1 MIEFQTIRYK
11 NFLSS
16 GNQFTEIKLNDVKN
30 TVIIGQNGAGKSTLL
45 DALCFSL
52 FNKPFRKINKGQII
66 NSQNEKDC
74 VVEIEFAVNSTQY
87 KVVRGIKP
95 AVFTITRNGNKLHED
110 ADAKDQQKY
119 LEGQILKLNYKSFTQ
134 IVILGSAS
142 FVPFMQLS
150 AAHRREVIEDLLDIS
165 VFSSMSDLL
174 KARIKDSRD
183 RLKTLDLK
191 KEGIADKIVMQQN
204 FIKSTE
210 ESGQNDIQD
219 KQNQILDLD
228 SEVAKHQKRVET
240 LLTSVKTKEDEA
252 ADYGNASETLRKLG
266 KFLGKIQS
274 KKSHASD
281 TLSFFNE
288 NSVCPTCTQTI
299 EEEFRVNKTVQLQ
312 QSVAKFDDNL
322 KELEDAIKA
331 EESRERK
338 FTTLQREIT
347 QLSNEVSQT
356 NVQISESNKLRSRLE
371 REVQTL
377 TDRIEDRNSEH
388 EKLSQYKG
396 QLKSILQDHETLK
409 EDYNYSLQASVLLK
423 DDGVKSSII
432 KKYLPLINQQVNRY
446 LQMMDFFI
454 NFTLDG
460 EFNEKIQSPIHE
472 NFSYPSFSEGEKMR
486 IDLALLFTWRE
497 IARMKNSVAT
507 NLLIMDEVFDSSLD
521 GFGTD
526 EFLKIIRFVVKDANI
541 FIISHKSELHDK
553 FESVLEFQKVKG
565 FSQLRNPLLP

>member
-16 GNQFTEIKLNDVKN
+16 GNQFTEIKLNNVKN
-30 TVIIGQNGAGKSTLL
+30 TVIVGQNGAGKSTLL

-66 NSQNEKDC
+66 NAQNEKDC

-87 KVVRGIKP
+87 KIVRGIKP
-95 AVFTITRNGNKLHED
+95 TIFTIKRNGNKLHED

-174 KARIKDSRD
+174 KARIKDSKD

-191 KEGIADKIVMQQN
+191 KEGIGDKIVMQQN

-240 LLTSVKTKEDEA
+240 LLTGVKTKEDEA
-252 ADYGNASETLRKLG
+252 TDYGNASETLRKLG

-274 KKSHASD
+274 KKSHTSD
-281 TLSFFNE
+281 TLSFFND

-338 FTTLQREIT
+338 FTALQREIT
-347 QLSNEVSQT
+347 KLSNEVSQT
-356 NVQISESNKLRSRLE
+356 NVQVSESNKLRSRLE

-396 QLKSILQDHETLK
+396 QLKNILQDHETLK

-553 FESVLEFQKVKG
+553 FETVLEFEKVKG
-565 FSQLRNPLLP
+565 FSRLRP